1 MENRIYIRELVHYK
15 GISIDELKAKY
26 VAKNPYY
33 DLSELPSGNIKE
45 EVRAFLL
52 DRSKKVD
59 IATFLCG
66 TYSVQKDMSI
76 FKPICEEHQQS
87 GRHRK
92 RSVDEKA
99 ESVDVPRRD

>member
-45 EVRAFLL
+45 EVRVFLL

-59 IATFLCG
+59 IATFYAERTRYRKICRFLSRYAKNINSLADIEKKCG
-66 TYSVQKDMSI
+66 
-76 FKPICEEHQQS
+76 
-87 GRHRK
+87 
-92 RSVDEKA
+92 
-99 ESVDVPRRD
+99 

>member
-45 EVRAFLL
+45 EVRAFF
-52 DRSKKVD
+52 
-59 IATFLCG
+59 TG
-66 TYSVQKDMSI
+66 
-76 FKPICEEHQQS
+76 
-87 GRHRK
+87 
-92 RSVDEKA
+92 
-99 ESVDVPRRD
+99 